1 MECLATFVVLFL
13 LPLASA
19 ALVVAWRARKAARQ
33 AAEELV
39 LVRQAVT
46 ALSARL
52 GPDAATARTAAA
64 APATDAAPAPAAIG
78 SADEPLPGVAAAVD
92 AAAAASL
99 AAVPAMARA
108 ASTGPPG
115 PPDAAVPA
123 PPRLPDAV
131 AAAARSAE
139 DPTVEAAREA
149 RLPRPHVAAPAP
161 PQQQPPRPPSP
172 SLEERLGARLPIWI
186 GAVALVLA
194 AAFLVK
200 YSVDQGWIGPT
211 VRVTLGA
218 LFGVALL
225 AGGELLRRST
235 APVAQGL
242 TAAGIAVLFVVELAA
257 VHLYHLIGPATG
269 FALLGLTTATAVA
282 LALRHGP
289 IVALLG
295 LVGGFL
301 TPVLVSTGQP
311 NARLLFAYLAL
322 LQAGLLAVSRR
333 RGWSP
338 LGGLTLIAALAWAG
352 GWTVSPLAGPD
363 AWVIGVFLVV
373 TVAGTL
379 LASAG
384 TGARWGAPL
393 AGWARAIAA
402 GGALI
407 VSAVLATRNDYGL
420 LEWGFFGLLAAGC
433 LVLARFAPGMHGL
446 AWLAAAAICEVLFS
460 WSDRLQPAEAPHFF
474 GVAVGALLLL
484 AGGAW
489 ALRLRAEKPA
499 RWAALAAVASLAVD
513 LIAWHGA
520 DRADLDLPW
529 GWIELALAALWI
541 VLALPVARRRDALAG
556 GEAVLAAAAAAA
568 TTLVSLAVPMELDRQ
583 WITVAWALEAAA
595 LVWLAGRLRVPL
607 LAHLAAV
614 LTALVG
620 VRLLLNPEVLDYPTG
635 SHPIL
640 SWLLYG
646 YGVPIVALA
655 AATVLARRQGRRALA
670 AGTGGVAVALAVVF
684 LALAT
689 HQAFHPGLRAVEP
702 SLAEWGVLSTLWLA
716 LGCALL
722 WAAAAAASPPAE
734 VAAME
739 SGATA
744 AADADLP
751 PASPHPWPELRF
763 GGPLVVCLTIGQVL
777 LAQSLVANPLLE
789 HQAVGAL
796 PIFNVLL
803 LAFGAPLVLVVLAA
817 ALERRVG
824 THWQPRWWPLP
835 RLWSIVALLLLFLLV
850 SLQVRQAFHGEYLD
864 GATTTSAEQYSYSA
878 AWILLATLLLV
889 AGVARGRRTLRLASL
904 PVMLLAVGKVFLY
917 DTSNLSDLYRVF
929 SFLGLGVSLLLLAW
943 VYQRF
948 VFRRSPE
955 AA

>member
-33 AAEELV
+33 AAEEIA

-52 GPDAATARTAAA
+52 GREPVEAAA
-64 APATDAAPAPAAIG
+64 A
-78 SADEPLPGVAAAVD
+78 AAAAGLPASSREQLAGELTPEVARA

-99 AAVPAMARA
+99 SAEGPATEGAL
-108 ASTGPPG
+108 P
-115 PPDAAVPA
+115 PA
-123 PPRLPDAV
+123 PPAASAPVLATPPLGAETGEALP
-131 AAAARSAE
+131 AAAAVRSADE
-139 DPTVEAAREA
+139 PPGESPREAAR
-149 RLPRPHVAAPAP
+149 PVAATP
-161 PQQQPPRPPSP
+161 PPPPRPSM
-172 SLEERLGARLPIWI
+172 SLEERFGRLWVWI
-186 GAVALVLA
+186 GA
-194 AAFLVK
+194 AAFLFAAVYLLR
-200 YSVDQGWIGPT
+200 YSAQQGWIGPT

-225 AGGELLRRST
+225 VGGELLRRSS
-235 APVAQGL
+235 ALVAQGL
-242 TAAGIAVLFVVELAA
+242 SAAGIAVLFVVELAA
-257 VHLYHLIGPATG
+257 VHVYHLIGPATG
-269 FALLGLTTATAVA
+269 FALLALTTATAVA
-282 LALRHGP
+282 LALRQGP

-301 TPVLVSTGQP
+301 TPVLVSTGHP

-338 LGGLTLIAALAWAG
+338 LGALTLVAALAWAG

-379 LASAG
+379 LAGAG
-384 TGARWGAPL
+384 SGERWGTPR

-446 AWLAAAAICEVLFS
+446 AWLAAAALCEVLFS
-460 WSDRLQPAEAPHFF
+460 WSDRLQPAEAPRFF

-499 RWAALAAVASLAVD
+499 RWAALAALTSLAVD

-520 DRADLDLPW
+520 DRAELDLPW
-529 GWIELALAALWI
+529 GWIELAFAALWI

-556 GEAVLAAAAAAA
+556 GEAVLAGAAAAA
-568 TTLVSLAVPMELDRQ
+568 TTLVSLAVPMELERQ

-607 LAHLAAV
+607 LAHLAAL
-614 LTALVG
+614 LTGLVG
-620 VRLLLNPEVLDYPTG
+620 ARLLLNPAVLEYPTG

-646 YGVPIVALA
+646 YGAPIVALA
-655 AATVLARRQGRRALA
+655 LATVLARRQGRRKLA
-670 AGTGGVAVALAVVF
+670 AAIGGVTVALGVVF

-689 HQAFHPGLRAVEP
+689 HQAFHPGLRPVEP

-722 WAAAAAASPPAE
+722 WAAASAAVPATLADPGATESGTAEGSAAA
-734 VAAME
+734 VA
-739 SGATA
+739 GADPT
-744 AADADLP
+744 

-763 GGPLVVCLTIGQVL
+763 GGPLIVCLTIAQVL
-777 LAQSLVANPLLE
+777 LAQSLAVNPLLN
-789 HQAVGAL
+789 HKAVGTR
-796 PIFNVLL
+796 PILNVLL
-803 LAFGAPLVLVVLAA
+803 LAFGAPLVLVVVAA
-817 ALERRVG
+817 ALERRVE
-824 THWQPRWWPLP
+824 TRWRPRWWLVP
-835 RLWSIVALLLLFLLV
+835 RLWSVVALVLLFLLV
-850 SLQVRQAFHGEYLD
+850 SLEVRQAFHGDYLD
-864 GATTTSAEQYSYSA
+864 GATTTSGEQYAYSA
-878 AWILLATLLLV
+878 AWVLLATLLLV
-889 AGVARGRRTLRLASL
+889 AGVARRRRSLRLASL

-917 DTSNLSDLYRVF
+917 DTANLSDLYRVF
-929 SFLGLGVSLLLLAW
+929 SFLGLGASLLLLAW

-948 VFRRSPE
+948 VFRRGPE

>member
-33 AAEELV
+33 AAEEIA

-46 ALSARL
+46 ALSARF
-52 GPDAATARTAAA
+52 GREPVEAAA
-64 APATDAAPAPAAIG
+64 AAAVGLPAFPREQPAGALPPEVARAAAAVASVSAERPAVEGALPPAAPAP
-78 SADEPLPGVAAAVD
+78 SAPDLATPSLVPETAEALP
-92 AAAAASL
+92 
-99 AAVPAMARA
+99 PA
-108 ASTGPPG
+108 
-115 PPDAAVPA
+115 
-123 PPRLPDAV
+123 
-131 AAAARSAE
+131 AAAARSGEEPAGE
-139 DPTVEAAREA
+139 PPPDAAR
-149 RLPRPHVAAPAP
+149 PHPPVAATP
-161 PQQQPPRPPSP
+161 PPPPRPSM
-172 SLEERLGARLPIWI
+172 SLEERFGRLWVWI
-186 GAVALVLA
+186 GA
-194 AAFLVK
+194 AAFLFAAVYLLR
-200 YSVDQGWIGPT
+200 YSAQQGWIGPT

-225 AGGELLRRST
+225 VGGELLRRSS
-235 APVAQGL
+235 ALVAQGL
-242 TAAGIAVLFVVELAA
+242 SAAGIAVLFVVELAA
-257 VHLYHLIGPATG
+257 VHVYHLIGPATG
-269 FALLGLTTATAVA
+269 FALLALTTATAVA
-282 LALRHGP
+282 LALRQGP

-301 TPVLVSTGQP
+301 TPVLVSTGDP
-311 NARLLFAYLAL
+311 NARLLFGYLAL

-338 LGGLTLIAALAWAG
+338 LGALTLVAALAWAG

-379 LASAG
+379 LAGAG
-384 TGARWGAPL
+384 SGERWGTPL

-446 AWLAAAAICEVLFS
+446 AWLAAAALGEVLFS
-460 WSDRLQPAEAPHFF
+460 WSDRLQPAEAPRFF
-474 GVAVGALLLL
+474 AVAVGALLLV

-529 GWIELALAALWI
+529 GWIELAFAALWI

-568 TTLVSLAVPMELDRQ
+568 TTLVSLAVPMELERQ
-583 WITVAWALEAAA
+583 WITVAWALEVAA

-607 LAHLAAV
+607 LAHLAAL
-614 LTALVG
+614 LTGLVG
-620 VRLLLNPEVLDYPTG
+620 ARLLLNPAVLEYPTG
-635 SHPIL
+635 THPLL

-646 YGVPIVALA
+646 YGVPIAALA
-655 AATVLARRQGRRALA
+655 AATVLARRQGRRKLA
-670 AGTGGVAVALAVVF
+670 AAIGGVTVALGVVF

-722 WAAAAAASPPAE
+722 WAAAVAVSPTLAE
-734 VAAME
+734 VAATE
-739 SGATA
+739 SGATTA
-744 AADADLP
+744 AAVDAP
-751 PASPHPWPELRF
+751 PASPHPWPEVRF
-763 GGPLVVCLTIGQVL
+763 GGPLIVCLTIGQVL
-777 LAQSLVANPLLE
+777 LAQSLVFNPLLN
-789 HQAVGAL
+789 HKAVGTR
-796 PIFNVLL
+796 PILNVLL
-803 LAFGAPLVLVVLAA
+803 LAFGAPLILVVLAA
-817 ALERRVG
+817 ALERRVE
-824 THWQPRWWPLP
+824 TRWRPRWWLVP
-835 RLWSIVALLLLFLLV
+835 RLWSVVALVLLFLLV
-850 SLQVRQAFHGEYLD
+850 SLEVRQAFHGDYLD
-864 GATTTSAEQYSYSA
+864 GGTTTSAEQYSYSA
-878 AWILLATLLLV
+878 AWVLLATLLLV
-889 AGVARGRRTLRLASL
+889 AGVAGRRRTLRLASL

-917 DTSNLSDLYRVF
+917 DTANLSDLYRVF
-929 SFLGLGVSLLLLAW
+929 SFLGLGASLLLLAW

-948 VFRRSPE
+948 VFRRGPE